1 MKKRKSVKAT
11 GGGQRRRPVSEAA
24 RQAILKAAAQEFA
37 AAGFG
42 GARAQRIAARAG
54 VNKALPFYHFGSKAD
69 LYDEV
74 MRQVWEHLGRVLTA
88 HAGST
93 ADPDTRVRDLLH
105 NLVDFAAHDPDSL
118 RLLIRELIDDRARA
132 RETARTHFIPLLT
145 RLCDIIAARIEQG
158 VIVDVPPVQVVIS
171 LLAEVLFYFLIA
183 PFLEDAGLS
192 QPLSALALAAREQV
206 VRRLIA
212 RGYRAPDAPPVQV

>member
-1 MKKRKSVKAT
+1 MKRKSLKAT

-74 MRQVWEHLGRVLTA
+74 MRQVWEALGRVLTV
-88 HAGST
+88 HATSP
-93 ADPDTRVRDLLH
+93 ADADTRLRDLLH
-105 NLVDFAAHDPDSL
+105 NLVQFAARDPDNL
-118 RLLIRELIDDRARA
+118 RLLVRELIDDRARA

-145 RLCDIIAARIEQG
+145 KLCEIIEARIAQG
-158 VIVDVPPVQVVIS
+158 IIVEVAPVQVVIT

-183 PFLEDAGLS
+183 PVLEDAGLS
-192 QPLSALALAAREQV
+192 HPLSASALEAREQV

-212 RGYRAPDAPPVQV
+212 RGYRAPGAPPIEV

>member
-1 MKKRKSVKAT
+1 MKKRKSVKET
-11 GGGQRRRPVSEAA
+11 GGAPRRRPVSEAA
-24 RQAILKAAAQEFA
+24 RQAILEAAAQEFA

-54 VNKALPFYHFGSKAD
+54 VNKALPFYHFGSKSD

-74 MRQVWEHLGRVLTA
+74 MSQVWEHLGQVLTA

-93 ADPDTRVRDLLH
+93 ADADTRLRDLLH
-105 NLVDFAAHDPDSL
+105 NLFEFASRDPNSL

-132 RETARTHFIPLLT
+132 RDTARDHFIPLLS

-158 VIVDVPPVQVVIS
+158 IIAVLPPVQVVIT

-192 QPLSALALAAREQV
+192 QPLSPAALAARERI
-206 VRRLIA
+206 VRRLMA
-212 RGYRAPDAPPVQV
+212 QGYRSPNAPPVEV